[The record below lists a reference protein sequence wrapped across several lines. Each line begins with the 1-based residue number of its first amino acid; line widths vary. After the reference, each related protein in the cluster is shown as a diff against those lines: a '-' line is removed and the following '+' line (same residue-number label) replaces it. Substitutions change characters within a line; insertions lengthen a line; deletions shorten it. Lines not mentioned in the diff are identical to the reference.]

1 MNKVTIKVNGQERM
15 IFLGKIL
22 TEYMYPNLVI
32 AMKGDLGAGKTTFT
46 KGIGLALGVKR
57 TINSP
62 TFTIMKIY
70 EPTINVNNIEKLY
83 HLDVY
88 RLNDSSDDDALAE
101 YFTLDGIAL
110 VEWAD
115 IINDLLPETLWHITI
130 SNETI
135 DSRILTLECNDDTN
149 IQAIIETLRSNNYEI
164 FIYIVI
170 N

>member
-1 MNKVTIKVNGQERM
+1 MNQVLIKVVNQEAM
-15 IFLGKIL
+15 INLGNLL
-22 TEYMYPNLVI
+22 TKFMYPNLVI
-32 AMKGDLGAGKTTFT
+32 AMTGDLGAGKTTFT
-46 KGIGLALGVKR
+46 KGIGLALGIKR

-88 RLNDSSDDDALAE
+88 RLTNPEDDDALAE
-101 YFTLDGIAL
+101 YFDLNGVAV

-115 IINDLLPETLWHITI
+115 IINELLPESLWHITI
-130 SNETI
+130 SNLAENERIFKLECFDNTNVETI
-135 DSRILTLECNDDTN
+135 KEI
-149 IQAIIETLRSNNYEI
+149 LRSNNYEI
-164 FIYIVI
+164 I